1 MPAFRMFPFVMREI
15 YDDKIS
21 IIELLTNFIKIV
33 IGEEDDVSIENESDD
48 DRS

>member
-1 MPAFRMFPFVMREI
+1 MFPFVMREI

-21 IIELLTNFIKIV
+21 IIELLTNFVKIV